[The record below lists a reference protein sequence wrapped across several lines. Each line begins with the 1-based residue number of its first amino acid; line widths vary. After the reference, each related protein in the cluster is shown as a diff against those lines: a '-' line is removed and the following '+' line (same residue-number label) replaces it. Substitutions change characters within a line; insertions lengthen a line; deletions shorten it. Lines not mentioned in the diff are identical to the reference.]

1 MDTTKQEQTFHAAEA
16 QLDSLL
22 VQAKPELAQCSISF
36 TDRSVRSPNYKEHY
50 LLWGVNF
57 ERSWSQ
63 GLSTCLVQVWA
74 FCPQPVGPGDP
85 PKVTVQ
91 RRAERFRTGQ
101 QSSVNERAEQVYA
114 LSSISTG
121 GLASIVIEQFRQGA
135 QQLGV
140 AL

>member
-1 MDTTKQEQTFHAAEA
+1 MDTTKQEQTFRAAEV

-22 VQAKPELAQCSISF
+22 LQAKPELTKCSISF
-36 TDRSVRSPNYKEHY
+36 TDRSVRTLNYKEHY
-50 LLWGVNF
+50 LSWGVNF

-63 GLSTCLVQVWA
+63 DLSICLVQVWV

-101 QSSVNERAEQVYA
+101 RSSINERAEQVYV
-114 LSSISTG
+114 LCSFHTG
-121 GLASIVIEQFRQGA
+121 GLASIVIEQFRRGA

>member
-1 MDTTKQEQTFHAAEA
+1 MDTTKQEQTFRAAEV

-22 VQAKPELAQCSISF
+22 VQAKPELEQCSISF

-50 LLWGVNF
+50 LSWGVNF
-57 ERSWSQ
+57 ERSWPQ
-63 GLSTCLVQVWA
+63 DLSTCLVRVWVL
-74 FCPQPVGPGDP
+74 CMQPVGPLDP
-85 PKVTVQ
+85 AKVTVQ

-101 QSSVNERAEQVYA
+101 QSSVDERAEQVYA
-114 LSSISTG
+114 LSSFSTG
-121 GLASIVIEQFRQGA
+121 GLAAIVIEQFRQGA